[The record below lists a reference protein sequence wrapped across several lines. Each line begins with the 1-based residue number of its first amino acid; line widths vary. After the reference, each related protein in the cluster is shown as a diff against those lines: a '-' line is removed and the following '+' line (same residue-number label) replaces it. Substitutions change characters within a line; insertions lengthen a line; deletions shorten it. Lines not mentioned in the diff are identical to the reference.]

1 MGRPTIYSGLAAAL
15 MAVVLAGC
23 TSFAPVY
30 GTNAAGSI
38 ASARFNFLPPD
49 SRIEQLIIDRLK
61 VAFPGEASPQDPTL
75 DIAAS
80 AGSYPG
86 SMSDA
91 FDVARP
97 ANVRVTAS
105 VTIEQDDAV
114 LFAATRFSDTAY
126 QSGKLTPVEISSRTG
141 AQETA
146 ARNAAEALRAAILAG
161 YRPGMPASVR

>member
-1 MGRPTIYSGLAAAL
+1 MV

-30 GTNAAGSI
+30 GTSAAGGI
-38 ASARFNFLPPD
+38 ASARFNFLPPG

-80 AGSYPG
+80 VGSYPG
-86 SMSDA
+86 SISDA

-105 VTIEQDDAV
+105 VTIARDDAV

-126 QSGKLTPVEISSRTG
+126 QNGKLTPVDIASSAG

-146 ARNAAEALRAAILAG
+146 ARNAAEAIRAAILSG
-161 YRPGMPASVR
+161 YRPGVTASVR